1 MSYSQ
6 IIKKKFHLNQIQL
19 FHLYKK
25 YFKKYS
31 DSFFLENNILFIKN
45 NSLVYTL
52 DLNKGTLENFY
63 FITISPNNNSILKS
77 DKINIRLL
85 FPLKNSFNIFS
96 KRSIYNFSWNII
108 GTYSEYY
115 HINEKNF
122 QIFLKS
128 NLNFSNLIYEI
139 YYTIYFN
146 SSTNNINNF
155 LTKKKIQD
163 LNMKIFIINKKN
175 INIKFKSLVHVKFIM
190 DKFINPLITK
200 RIFGLQGLKYF
211 EKNDLKINTSKFL
224 TLNSTFGEAIYINV
238 TREKLFLIINPEIIY
253 KIENKRGFSDSLIQC
268 SKQIISI
275 GSGNLIKSIYLKKK
289 RNIYRRDDNNRNF

>member
-163 LNMKIFIINKKN
+163 LNMKIFIINK
-175 INIKFKSLVHVKFIM
+175 SIM
-190 DKFINPLITK
+190 IMH
-200 RIFGLQGLKYF
+200 RKYQ
-211 EKNDLKINTSKFL
+211 
-224 TLNSTFGEAIYINV
+224 
-238 TREKLFLIINPEIIY
+238 Y
-253 KIENKRGFSDSLIQC
+253 KI
-268 SKQIISI
+268 
-275 GSGNLIKSIYLKKK
+275 
-289 RNIYRRDDNNRNF
+289 